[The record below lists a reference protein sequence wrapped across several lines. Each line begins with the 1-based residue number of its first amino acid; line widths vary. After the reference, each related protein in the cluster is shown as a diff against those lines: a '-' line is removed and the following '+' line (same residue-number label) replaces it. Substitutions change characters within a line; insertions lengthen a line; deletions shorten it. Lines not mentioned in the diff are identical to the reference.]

1 MGRGASITAPLNR
14 EIDLCRLIL
23 SGGGG
28 CKVEIDIA
36 HVVRGKC
43 YIHRETS
50 HQSTILRRV
59 PMQIQRKWDPL
70 QRGNGEVISI
80 TVVIHAN
87 RYLNTFSSLS
97 CPHLLLTWNHPA
109 IHCNVSEFYHD
120 RDGRSEIGDSFYVYD
135 HVTAEQIP
143 TKVLKVVAKDISG
156 VYFLMFN

>member
-14 EIDLCRLIL
+14 EIDLCRPIL

-43 YIHRETS
+43 YVLRETS

-120 RDGRSEIGDSFYVYD
+120 RDGRTDIGDSFYVYD
-135 HVTAEQIP
+135 LVTVEQIP
-143 TKVLKVVAKDISG
+143 TKVLKIVAKDISG